1 MCTVREAESDQHTT
15 LLATS
20 GPGVA
25 RSSPVHGSGY
35 TFIFASRSR
44 PNYTTY
50 ELTRTCTWIR
60 LGMDGDPGAGESLRE
75 LALEKLCTYCVG
87 NVDNRQRGGIGEAY
101 TRSGV
106 YRQSHTY
113 ERRAPKRRAP
123 RGSGVHKGEGSREE
137 RGRGRR
143 WPLGARAISSPVL
156 ESGTRIGRLAAGV
169 KYWTGNRAHI
179 RVVPVRAVRW
189 VHRPQRRNTYVF
201 IARGKVKTQA
211 FSNRV
216 RRLDKP
222 ESGYCLH

>member
-1 MCTVREAESDQHTT
+1 LCLSYAE
-15 LLATS
+15 
-20 GPGVA
+20 V
-25 RSSPVHGSGY
+25 
-35 TFIFASRSR
+35 IFASRSR

-106 YRQSHTY
+106 YVPLPYRSTLYRGYTLPLCHRYRQSHTY

-137 RGRGRR
+137 VCACGLHLALRQGRR
-143 WPLGARAISSPVL
+143 LYSPIARPGQALAAGRSRHLFARPRVRHPHWPLG
-156 ESGTRIGRLAAGV
+156 GG
-169 KYWTGNRAHI
+169 
-179 RVVPVRAVRW
+179 
-189 VHRPQRRNTYVF
+189 
-201 IARGKVKTQA
+201 
-211 FSNRV
+211 
-216 RRLDKP
+216 
-222 ESGYCLH
+222 C